1 MDSFDCGTPEPNIKF
16 EPSPAE
22 SFMSTPGG
30 EYPSLFGNS
39 PMPSTMNPRDMM
51 TPDSSHG
58 DECHNA
64 NASHSAGDRNAASC
78 TPEPGAGEKKQ
89 TKKRKS
95 WGQVLPEPKTNL
107 PPRYVKEVASHL
119 TAQLLTLARR
129 KRAKTE
135 DEKEQRR
142 VERVLRNRRAAQSSR
157 ERKRQ
162 EVEALEK
169 KNQELVDKLE
179 RANSLIQELFQ
190 RLGSSGNSPSIEAL
204 RPNPITFSQELFNSQ
219 DGHMASQQT
228 SSSLMDGILMT
239 QSSNTV
245 NPASL
250 SPTLCPVPEEEE
262 EDWLAHNEPS
272 TPAAAPAAEA
282 PATTEETFPDAT
294 QLPAAKL
301 CSDLQCRSAEVP
313 PQWQPTTS
321 AQALWLFQI
330 LFLPLQLSIISACR
344 QPLLQ
349 VAMSTRAGFSL
360 PPTPAILNTIIWLVT
375 TRRHP
380 STREAATTTTSTSP
394 SSSTTTST
402 SPASANSSSST
413 VPTTARAPA
422 SRSPT
427 LRLRSLLRILSCS
440 PLLARP
446 LRDATLEVLRL
457 VVSRQTRDVDAV
469 DGADWSATVKED
481 GQPSPPP
488 RQQQEEESEYLRHVP
503 AFYRGRLPSVE
514 ALFTL
519 AWICE
524 VELKKQTNRRGGIK
538 VEARRSAVASGQESR
553 APPSLSG
560 LMKPECPTWEAERG
574 FDLGP
579 NPGLTE

>member
-1 MDSFDCGTPEPNIKF
+1 
-16 EPSPAE
+16 
-22 SFMSTPGG
+22 
-30 EYPSLFGNS
+30 
-39 PMPSTMNPRDMM
+39 
-51 TPDSSHG
+51 
-58 DECHNA
+58 
-64 NASHSAGDRNAASC
+64 
-78 TPEPGAGEKKQ
+78 
-89 TKKRKS
+89 
-95 WGQVLPEPKTNL
+95 
-107 PPRYVKEVASHL
+107 
-119 TAQLLTLARR
+119 
-129 KRAKTE
+129 
-135 DEKEQRR
+135 
-142 VERVLRNRRAAQSSR
+142 
-157 ERKRQ
+157 
-162 EVEALEK
+162 
-169 KNQELVDKLE
+169 
-179 RANSLIQELFQ
+179 
-190 RLGSSGNSPSIEAL
+190 
-204 RPNPITFSQELFNSQ
+204 
-219 DGHMASQQT
+219 MASQPQT

-262 EDWLAHNEPS
+262 EDWLAHNESS

-282 PATTEETFPDAT
+282 PATFEETSPDAT

-313 PQWQPTTS
+313 PRWQRTTS

-330 LFLPLQLSIISACR
+330 LSLPLQLSIISACR

-349 VAMSTRAGFSL
+349 VAMSMRAGFSL

-394 SSSTTTST
+394 SSSPTTST

-413 VPTTARAPA
+413 VPTTAPAPA

-427 LRLRSLLRILSCS
+427 LRLRTLLRILSCS

-457 VVSRQTRDVDAV
+457 VVSRQNPDVGMV
-469 DGADWSATVKED
+469 DGADRSATVTED
-481 GQPSPPP
+481 GLPSPPP
-488 RQQQEEESEYLRHVP
+488 RQQQEEGTEYMRHVP
-503 AFYRGRLPSVE
+503 EFYRGRLPSVE

-524 VELKKQTNRRGGIK
+524 VELKKQANNLEGTSLGGK
-538 VEARRSAVASGQESR
+538 VEERRSTVTSGQDSR
-553 APPSLSG
+553 APSRLSG
-560 LMKPECPTWEAERG
+560 LMKPECSTWEAERG
-574 FDLGP
+574 FDLEP
-579 NPGLTE
+579 EPRLME